1 MLICVVQEMLDKG
14 QEFEVI
20 YELAVKSWKNFN
32 SPPFQ
37 AGRSRQL
44 NTSGSLLRKSILG

>member
-20 YELAVKSWKNFN
+20 LRASGKELEKF
-32 SPPFQ
+32 
-37 AGRSRQL
+37 
-44 NTSGSLLRKSILG
+44 